1 MERAL
6 ITGLNGFTGS
16 HLARLLHDQGY
27 EVHGLVHAKCNILG
41 PDLATT
47 HLCDIND
54 ESALRRV
61 LAEVRPAYV
70 VHLAAISFVAHGDI
84 EEMYRVNVLGTR
96 ALLEGCVS
104 LALDPRAILVAS
116 SANVYGNS
124 DAGILDEA
132 TPIQPA
138 NDYGV
143 TKAAVEHIARLYMD
157 RLPITIVRPF
167 NYTGVGQSLSFLV
180 PKIVDHVRRRAEKIE
195 LGNLDVARD
204 ISDVRSVVQL
214 YARILK
220 MPELV
225 GETFNV
231 CSGRAVTLG
240 EILDLA
246 MAIGDHR
253 MEVFVNPAFVRANEV
268 KTLCGSAKRLEA
280 MIGPLDIPPIEQTLR
295 WMIEA

>member
-6 ITGLNGFTGS
+6 ISGISGFTGS
-16 HLARLLHDQGY
+16 YLARLLHEQGY
-27 EVHGLVHAKCNILG
+27 EVHGLVHDQRGIVAPG
-41 PDLATT
+41 LAAT
-47 HLCDIND
+47 HVCDIND
-54 ESALRRV
+54 EREIRRV
-61 LAEVRPAYV
+61 LGEIRPDYV

-96 ALLEGCVS
+96 ALLEGCVAAG
-104 LALDPRAILVAS
+104 LRPNAILVAS

-124 DAGILDEA
+124 DAGKLDEA
-132 TPIQPA
+132 TPIRPA

-220 MPELV
+220 TPEMV

-231 CSGRAVTLG
+231 CSGKAVTLG

-253 MEVFVNPAFVRANEV
+253 MDVFVNPAFVRANEV
-268 KTLCGSAKRLEA
+268 KTLCGSAKKLEA
-280 MIGPLDIPPIEQTLR
+280 IIGPMETPPIEQTLR
-295 WMIEA
+295 WMIET